1 MHHRGPLGQP
11 LPDFDA
17 PLASDVDNVVRMS
30 DRLQALTGDTIG
42 ILRRHGLLRPLVER
56 EVAAEAV
63 ASEALEPKAAE
74 EARLRFCQQRGI
86 HDDQTLAAF
95 QAAQGLGPED
105 LRWQMELPARLK
117 QHCDNHYRHKAEARF
132 LSRKNQLDRVV
143 YSLLRVGDG
152 LLARELYFRIA
163 CGEASFADLAARHAE
178 GPERATNGIVG
189 PVPLTQAHP
198 HLAEK
203 LRTATPGV
211 LIEPFPIGEW
221 WLVVRLEKYTPAV
234 FDEAMADQ
242 MARELFD
249 EWVQEET
256 GRRLLAIPGVQ
267 ASPVPA

>member
-1 MHHRGPLGQP
+1 
-11 LPDFDA
+11 
-17 PLASDVDNVVRMS
+17 MS
-30 DRLQALTGDTIG
+30 DRLRALPGDTLE

-63 ASEALEPKAAE
+63 AGEQLDPQLAQEAHM
-74 EARLRFCQQRGI
+74 RFCQQRGLA
-86 HDDQTLAAF
+86 DEKALAAF
-95 QAAQGLGPED
+95 QAAQGLSAED
-105 LRWQMELPARLK
+105 LIWQMELPARLK

-143 YSLLRVGDG
+143 YSLLRVADG
-152 LLARELYFRIA
+152 MLARELYFRIA
-163 CGEASFADLAARHAE
+163 CGEASFSDLAARHSE
-178 GPERATNGIVG
+178 GPERTTNGIVG

-198 HLAEK
+198 VLAEK
-203 LRTATPGV
+203 LRTATPAV
-211 LIEPFPIGEW
+211 MLEPFAIGEW
-221 WLVVRLEKYTPAV
+221 WLLVRLEKYTPAV